1 MISYV
6 SGILKNQAYKKQ
18 SKIVVT
24 REWDRAIRLVL
35 FKGSNR
41 QQVAGN
47 PYTSNTQYSG
57 YSCLWLISYCRK
69 RNWHIL

>member
-1 MISYV
+1 MMSYLC
-6 SGILKNQAYKKQ
+6 GILKNQTYKKQ

-24 REWDRAIRLVL
+24 REWDRTIRLVL
-35 FKGSNR
+35 FKGPNL

-47 PYTSNTQYSG
+47 PYTSNTQCSG

-69 RNWHIL
+69 RN